1 MEDLQVIDAASSR
14 WHVAGALALWVS
26 VASSCVDP
34 KAAKYRL
41 EGSLGQLM
49 DLGYDEARLQLGPDD
64 LSILFVRI
72 HPLDTTGPSDGGST
86 TVGNSEDYPF
96 KVSVALLGQ
105 GPFGGSRVDL
115 TMTDG
120 NGNPIS
126 SFSRDVFND
135 PNKAFPKAMRS
146 TIFLNKVP
154 VVDQTVTGDFNVT
167 FAEGVEVASG
177 RTVFSKGFSAK
188 VVE

>member
-1 MEDLQVIDAASSR
+1 MEDLQVTAAR
-14 WHVAGALALWVS
+14 ALRLTLVALVVS
-26 VASSCVDP
+26 AASSCVDA

-49 DLGYDEARLQLGPDD
+49 NLGYDEARLQLGPDD

-72 HPLDTTGPSDGGST
+72 HPLDTLGPTDSGST
-86 TVGNSEDYPF
+86 NMMVGTSEDYPF

-105 GPFGGSRVDL
+105 GPFGASRADL

-120 NGNPIS
+120 NGNPVS
-126 SFSRDVFND
+126 TFSRDVLND
-135 PNKAFPKAMRS
+135 PNKAFPRASRG
-146 TIFLNKVP
+146 TLFLDKVP

-177 RTVFSKGFSAK
+177 RTVFAKSFSAK
-188 VVE
+188 VIQ

>member
-1 MEDLQVIDAASSR
+1 MEDLQVTLARTLSLAAIALAVGAASSC
-14 WHVAGALALWVS
+14 A
-26 VASSCVDP
+26 DP
-34 KAAKYRL
+34 RAAKYRL

-72 HPLDTTGPSDGGST
+72 HPLDTLGPNDGGST
-86 TVGNSEDYPF
+86 NMMVGNSEDYPF

-120 NGNPIS
+120 NGNPVS
-126 SFSRDVFND
+126 TFSRDVLND
-135 PNKAFPKAMRS
+135 PNKAFPKASRA
-146 TIFLNKVP
+146 TLFLNKVP

-188 VVE
+188 VIE